1 MDFKKFENFEN
12 ALALI
17 GEGFYVFPCYEGGQR
32 VKQPCTAHGFKDATK
47 DTAHASEL
55 WLEHANAVAA
65 IACGPS
71 GVLVIDLDGEEARE
85 RFTAVCAKYGRTDGL
100 PSTLTVK
107 TPHGWH
113 LYFAVTPEQ
122 TEGIPKLG
130 TGWDFDA
137 CKGGAPTGIDWR
149 GAGGYVI
156 APGAVLA
163 NGARYTPQNAGNGL
177 RSAITPLPEWL
188 RSRLIRRDSRA
199 VLGGSKPVSVVE
211 PASQDVRG
219 ADAHAENTFKMCLRL
234 ISNAVKNTRQTTIN
248 EHSHTI
254 GGLVGAG
261 RLQMSEAEAVQRV
274 FDAIPYSYWR
284 EHGER
289 KVESDVRRA
298 VADGIKKPLYAT
310 PVVDEFADIPENA
323 TGKTEPP
330 AGVPVRSMP
339 PARMP
344 VPDFLSVA
352 DQWQTITDA
361 VQNAPDAVSTG
372 LVPLD
377 IALGGER
384 STGEGG
390 GLRVGLTVLGAPPA
404 CGKSALMLQVADNI
418 AGQGR
423 PVLYYALEMSAQELR
438 TRSIIRESSRIAF
451 PDAEAYYK
459 KLEEERGDR
468 VMRGDMASWHSDL
481 DPQLFAKRV
490 KAVER
495 NKDDAFDPAVWKL
508 ERPLNEIVFEVEN
521 TYSRGAAR
529 KLYIRD
535 SRVGRDTDGATTVE
549 GICED
554 VQAFRDI
561 VGEDPVVIVDYLQL
575 LRTRDKTQD
584 KSEYDRMNAATI
596 ALKRLALD
604 LPVVV
609 ISSFARASYFTVPTL
624 ESFKGS
630 GGIEYT
636 ANCALVLG
644 LRDYCDTEQ
653 FPKALAYNRN
663 VKREEAGKP
672 QRFEVSCVKARE
684 FDLAAAEL
692 TYYGA
697 LLQFAPT
704 PPSQTLSTHGRIERM
719 QAWLS
724 AQAALVKTEKNTKKS

>member
-1 MDFKKFENFEN
+1 MDFKQSENFEN

-17 GEGFYVFPCYEGGQR
+17 GEGFYVFPCHEGGQR
-32 VKQPCTAHGFKDATK
+32 VKQPCTAHGFKDATN

-85 RFTAVCAKYGRTDGL
+85 RFTAVCAKYGRADGL

-177 RSAITPLPEWL
+177 RSAIAPLPEWL

-199 VLGGSKPVSVVE
+199 VLGGSKPVSVIE
-211 PASQDVRG
+211 PASQGVRG
-219 ADAHAENTFKMCLRL
+219 ADAQAENTFNDAMRT
-234 ISNAVKNTRQTTIN
+234 IANAVKGTRQKTIN
-248 EHSHTI
+248 DACVTI
-254 GGLVGAG
+254 GGLIGAG
-261 RLQMSEAEAVQRV
+261 RLQMSEGEAVQRV
-274 FDAIPYSYWR
+274 FDAVPNSYWG
-284 EHGER
+284 EEGER

-298 VADGIKKPLYAT
+298 VADGIKKPLYA
-310 PVVDEFADIPENA
+310 PLVVDEFADIPEEE

-361 VQNAPDAVSTG
+361 VQHAPDAVSTG

-377 IALGGER
+377 IALGGDR
-384 STGEGG
+384 TTGEGG
-390 GLRVGLTVLGAPPA
+390 GLRVGLTVLGATPA
-404 CGKSALMLQVADNI
+404 CGKSALMLQVADHI
-418 AGQGR
+418 AKNGR
-423 PVLYYALEMSAQELR
+423 PVLYYALEMSVRELR
-438 TRSIIRESSRIAF
+438 TRSIIRESGLVAF
-451 PDAEAYYK
+451 ENAEAYYE
-459 KLEEERGDR
+459 KLDLERK
-468 VMRGDMASWHSDL
+468 MRGDDASWHSDL

-490 KAVER
+490 KAIER

-508 ERPLNEIVFEVEN
+508 ERPLDGIVAEVEN
-521 TYSRGAAR
+521 KYSAGAAR
-529 KLYIRD
+529 QLYIRD
-535 SRVGRDTDGATTVE
+535 ARVGRDNDGATTVE

-663 VKREEAGKP
+663 VKREGAGKQ
-672 QRFEVSCVKARE
+672 QRLEVSCVKARE
-684 FDLAAAEL
+684 FDMSAGEL
-692 TYYGA
+692 TFYGA
-697 LLQFAPT
+697 LLRFAPT
-704 PPSQTLSTHGRIERM
+704 PQSETLSVHGRIERM